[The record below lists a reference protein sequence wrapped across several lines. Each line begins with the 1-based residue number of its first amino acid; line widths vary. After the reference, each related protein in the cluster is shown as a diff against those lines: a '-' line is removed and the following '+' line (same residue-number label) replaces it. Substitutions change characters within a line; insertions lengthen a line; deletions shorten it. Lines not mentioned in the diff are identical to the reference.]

1 MTKKQTKE
9 HNYYFKICGARFG
22 DDGAELLR
30 STLKNGARDW
40 YCYYCKTD
48 EMSLE
53 ALREFAKIQ
62 LNKRSAK

>member
-30 STLKNGARDW
+30 SVRSKM
-40 YCYYCKTD
+40 
-48 EMSLE
+48 EQ
-53 ALREFAKIQ
+53 KIGTVITV
-62 LNKRSAK
+62 K